1 MVYANSAAGR
11 ASVDWRAG
19 PRLTTL
25 ERALGCAQRGTNV
38 GEPVSE
44 SEERR
49 RFMRVKAPVCY
60 RPAKRRLARRQVID
74 LGLGGMR
81 VYSDEAFR
89 IGTRF
94 EVDLFLPDDSSITC
108 LTEVVWIHPI
118 DGGRPA
124 NFDVGLRFLDI
135 PPGDRERLGQVLEGE

>member
-1 MVYANSAAGR
+1 
-11 ASVDWRAG
+11 
-19 PRLTTL
+19 
-25 ERALGCAQRGTNV
+25 
-38 GEPVSE
+38 
-44 SEERR
+44 
-49 RFMRVKAPVCY
+49 MRVKAPVCY